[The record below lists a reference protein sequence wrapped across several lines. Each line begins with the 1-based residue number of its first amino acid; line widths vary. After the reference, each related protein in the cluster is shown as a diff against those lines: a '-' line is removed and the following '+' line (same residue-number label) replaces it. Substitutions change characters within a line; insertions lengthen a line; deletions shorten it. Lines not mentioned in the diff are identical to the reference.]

1 MQIEQLNRITDI
13 RTGYTHRNLNT
24 SKDTG
29 GIILLKPTNFNKP
42 YFFVNTPDRL
52 NEGQLN
58 RIETHLLRNNDIL
71 ITNKGTKIA
80 SYLYKDDGQKY
91 VATSSFYVLSLFTE
105 IIIPDYLLWFLNQE
119 KTKNLIRS
127 YLSGSG
133 AQTYTKKS
141 LGCLDIPIPTL
152 EKQNEIV
159 DFFTIINE
167 EKLTI
172 EQLRANTEAI
182 YQLQSKKYLDELL

>member
-1 MQIEQLNRITDI
+1 MQIEQLNRIAHV

-29 GIILLKPTNFNKP
+29 DVILLKPSNFNKDH
-42 YFFVNTPDRL
+42 FFVNTPDRL
-52 NEGQLN
+52 DEGQLN

-71 ITNKGTKIA
+71 ITNKGAKIV

-91 VATSSFYVLSLFTE
+91 VATSSFYILSLFSK
-105 IIIPDYLLWFLNQE
+105 IVIPDYLLWFLNQE
-119 KTKNLIRS
+119 KTKNQIRS

-141 LGCLDIPIPTL
+141 LGGVDVPIPTL

-159 DFFTIINE
+159 DFFTIIND

-172 EQLRANTEAI
+172 EQLKTNTEAI